1 MYDERI
7 VAGNSQFDEEVLYM
21 KKGISRI
28 IGLILI
34 LNRCA
39 KLRLNCKGVKLRTM
53 EANRNGKG

>member
-1 MYDERI
+1 
-7 VAGNSQFDEEVLYM
+7 M

-34 LNRCA
+34 LNRCM
-39 KLRLNCKGVKLRTM
+39 KLRLNCKGIKLRTM